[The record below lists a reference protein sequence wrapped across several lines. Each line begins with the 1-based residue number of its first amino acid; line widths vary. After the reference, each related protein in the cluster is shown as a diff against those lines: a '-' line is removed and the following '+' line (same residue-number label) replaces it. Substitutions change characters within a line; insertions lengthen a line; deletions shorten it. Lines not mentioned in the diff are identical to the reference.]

1 MTSPTPAKSLGELR
15 NTDYRPVDI
24 RNELRNNLIRD
35 LRQGIQTFPDV
46 IGYDETVLPQLQ
58 HAILSGHDILL
69 LGERGQA
76 KTRLLRSLTNL
87 LDDYIPYIDGCDIF
101 DDPYNPICSRC
112 QSLIS
117 EDGDHTRIEWLNKRD
132 RYTEK
137 LATPDVSMADLIGDI
152 DPIKVAEGRYLSD
165 EFTIHYGL
173 IPRSNRGIFCINE
186 LPDLPERIQVG
197 MFNLMEERDIQVKGY
212 KLQLPVDILV
222 VATANP
228 EDYTNR
234 GRIITPLKDRYGAQI
249 RTHYPEHINDEIAI
263 MEQESSRFPDS
274 EAVVSIPQYMKE
286 IIASFTAAAR
296 NSNDINQRSGVSA
309 MISIANYETVIAS
322 AMRRSVLQGDAHTAP
337 RISDLDNLVISTSG
351 KIELDTLDDGSE
363 NKIIQSLIE
372 RSVRSIFTTYFKPEE
387 FDQLLESFEEGLTLE
402 SSPDKSSQELVNEV
416 PDLECIN
423 YAFSKLET
431 GTQSELRAS
440 ALEFIL
446 EGLYLMQ
453 KVNRI
458 ASAGSRQ
465 YSN

>member
-1 MTSPTPAKSLGELR
+1 MDNPVLSKTLGELR
-15 NTDYRPVDI
+15 NSQYTPLDI

-35 LRQGIQTFPDV
+35 LSQGIETFPDV

-87 LDDYIPYIDGCDIF
+87 LDDYTPYIAGCDIF
-101 DDPYNPICSRC
+101 DDPYSPICNRC
-112 QSLIS
+112 QILVK
-117 EDGDHTRIEWLNKRD
+117 EQGDQTKIDWLNRRD

-152 DPIKVAEGRYLSD
+152 DPIKVAEGHYLSD

-212 KLQLPVDILV
+212 KLQLPLDILV

-249 RTHYPEHINDEIAI
+249 RTHYPRSINEEIAI

-274 EAVVSIPQYMKE
+274 EAVVSIPKYMTE
-286 IIASFTAAAR
+286 IIAEFTKSAR
-296 NSNDINQRSGVSA
+296 NSSDINQRSGVSA
-309 MISIANYETVIAS
+309 RISIANYETMIAS
-322 AMRRSVLQGDAHTAP
+322 AMRRSILHDDKHTSP
-337 RISDLDNLVISTSG
+337 RISDLENLVISTSG
-351 KIELDTLDDGSE
+351 KIELDTLEEGSE
-363 NKIIQSLIE
+363 NKIIRGLID
-372 RSVRSIFTTYFKPEE
+372 RSVRTVFSTYFKPED
-387 FDQLLESFEEGLTLE
+387 FDQLVQSFNDGLILEVGADQTSLDFVKAM
-402 SSPDKSSQELVNEV
+402 PK
-416 PDLECIN
+416 LECVDD
-423 YAFSKLET
+423 AFSRLDAGDKA
-431 GTQSELRAS
+431 ELQAS
-440 ALEFIL
+440 AFEFLL
-446 EGLYLMQ
+446 EGLHLLQ
-453 KVNRI
+453 KVNRTTTSG
-458 ASAGSRQ
+458 ARR
-465 YSN
+465 YSS